1 MGEDGNQVNVGEVG
15 QGVTSDVATGDSG
28 TTPVSTETMNL
39 NPDEASV
46 SRDDFK
52 GLSKF
57 IKRDTENNSADG
69 TATATT
75 PTADS
80 PSEVTVA
87 TEKAEP
93 PVPATDGPTDGDGT
107 AVKPEDTNQD
117 PVETISSAEL
127 AELRKGAM
135 LHADYTRKTQELAEE
150 RRKFQQDL
158 EHAQGLKDSPVTEA
172 LDLWNSL
179 SMDPIGT
186 IRFLEQH
193 YNEKGFNEPKDPEV
207 LKIEQALAEEQK
219 RNKELADQLQSKD
232 VTESQAKFD
241 QYMADLAMK
250 YKDDGFDTTEVIN
263 FCIETGINNPEMAF
277 KIMQHDKLVSKN
289 KELEGQLKDS
299 SKTAVTEYVKEKVTE
314 TATYTPPVGTGNTS
328 SGVTVNKPKT
338 FADAKKSAL
347 ARNFE

>member
-1 MGEDGNQVNVGEVG
+1 MNEDGNQASVVEAN
-15 QGVTSDVATGDSG
+15 QGITSDVATGDSG
-28 TTPVSTETMNL
+28 TTPSSTEVMSGESN
-39 NPDEASV
+39 EV
-46 SRDDFK
+46 VISRDDFK

-75 PTADS
+75 PTADGS
-80 PSEVTVA
+80 SEVTVA
-87 TEKAEP
+87 TEEAGQSA
-93 PVPATDGPTDGDGT
+93 PATSGPTDDDGI

-117 PVETISSAEL
+117 PMETISSAEL
-127 AELRKGAM
+127 AELRKGSM

-150 RRKFQQDL
+150 RKKFQQDL

-193 YNEKGFNEPKDPEV
+193 YNEKGFMEPKDPEV

-219 RNKELADQLQSKD
+219 RNKELADQLQNNN
-232 VTESQAKFD
+232 VAESQAKFD
-241 QYMADLAMK
+241 KYMTDLATK
-250 YKDDGFDTTEVIN
+250 YKDDGFDTAEVIN
-263 FCIETGINNPEMAF
+263 FCIESGINNPEAAF

-289 KELEGQLKDS
+289 KELEDQLKS
-299 SKTAVTEYVKEKVTE
+299 TSKAAVTEYVKDKVTE
-314 TATYTPPVGTGNTS
+314 TVTFTPPVGTGNTS
-328 SGVTVNKPKT
+328 SGVTVNRPKT
-338 FADAKKSAL
+338 FADSRKAAL
-347 ARNFE
+347 ARNFD